1 MCSQLSALPPKASA
15 SLNAISGKIAAQPFS
30 TVESAARINPNLFG
44 KLFNGYM
51 AFDKH
56 AVF

>member
-1 MCSQLSALPPKASA
+1 MCSQLSALLLKASA
-15 SLNAISGKIAAQPFS
+15 SLNATSEKIAAQPLS
-30 TVESAARINPNLFG
+30 TLASAARINPNLFG